1 MQNLTQELINNIQK
15 LQNSCTRFIF
25 GLRKFDHI
33 SNHFKQL
40 NVLNMENRRLLHSA
54 TLMHKITQ
62 NKAPVYLCNKIC
74 YRNAIHLHNT
84 RGNTKLHIP
93 RYNNVYGRDRFFR
106 KVAHSYNRIL
116 DLNNIDTNLSINNF
130 KKKLKAHLVENQ

>member
-1 MQNLTQELINNIQK
+1 
-15 LQNSCTRFIF
+15 
-25 GLRKFDHI
+25 
-33 SNHFKQL
+33 
-40 NVLNMENRRLLHSA
+40 
-54 TLMHKITQ
+54 MHKITQ

-116 DLNNIDTNLSINNF
+116 DLNNIDTNLSINNL
-130 KKKLKAHLVENQ
+130 KKTEGPSGGKPINYRTYVTWLC